1 MVVRGKATGGDRQNR
16 SDPQEEARH
25 RRQSGETLFLIFWSF
40 LPSAF
45 LYGQTLPNLLRSFLA
60 LSVITT
66 QSTKQAPLQKA
77 DTRFSLK
84 ILLIP
89 ITQLAASSWFPLSTS
104 NNRNF
109 PSLFQTLAFVVYT
122 ILAFLFSQKN
132 DSHIFRFENLPWRN
146 WTQAISPSLPGSW
159 LVKQLPPQIVCP
171 ISIQSFWKWCRRKL
185 EASQNEVE
193 KKNIAFQNDSQPVER
208 RTNSARH
215 SHFYVGCA
223 H

>member
-1 MVVRGKATGGDRQNR
+1 MVVRGQATGGDRQDR

-66 QSTKQAPLQKA
+66 QSTKQAPQQKA

-84 ILLIP
+84 ILLIT
-89 ITQLAASSWFPLSTS
+89 ITNLAASSWFPLSPS

-109 PSLFQTLAFVVYT
+109 PSLFQILAMHRYLHDSGFSILTKKRFSHFQVWKPPLKKLNSSSISFSSWLLIGQTTATADCLSNQHST
-122 ILAFLFSQKN
+122 ILKVMS
-132 DSHIFRFENLPWRN
+132 
-146 WTQAISPSLPGSW
+146 
-159 LVKQLPPQIVCP
+159 
-171 ISIQSFWKWCRRKL
+171 
-185 EASQNEVE
+185 
-193 KKNIAFQNDSQPVER
+193 KKTWS
-208 RTNSARH
+208 
-215 SHFYVGCA
+215 
-223 H
+223 